1 MNSNPT
7 GEGPERPVITEG
19 REMSRNEIMDVLA
32 DQGYSANQ
40 RKEWLKCV
48 LTGLAA
54 QEARSPRPDRAGL
67 IEEVEQILQDDMEK
81 ASDSAQTPQG
91 KE

>member
-1 MNSNPT
+1 MNSKTT
-7 GEGPERPVITEG
+7 GEIPELPVIAEG
-19 REMSRNEIMDVLA
+19 RELSRNEIMDVLA

-48 LTGLAA
+48 LTGLSAK
-54 QEARSPRPDRAGL
+54 EARSPRPNRTGL

-81 ASDSAQTPQG
+81 ASDWAQSPQG
-91 KE
+91 KT